1 MQGTQVRSL
10 VGKLRSHMP
19 RATKLVPG
27 NWRACVPQLEKPER
41 RSEDPEQTKEKFL
54 LGREAHENLGGDTP
68 GT

>member
-1 MQGTQVRSL
+1 
-10 VGKLRSHMP
+10 MP